1 MTLPAKVLAAIHDK
15 PLHWWP
21 DLEEIAALA
30 IAEALSSET
39 AAIVQVLPLA
49 PQPPTV
55 TTATEGPTAYVRPWP
70 YPNAAPQV
78 GASGQPH
85 TNAKTIGDSPAVAAC
100 SGPDFNQEVN
110 LHADTIA
117 ERHDANWTC
126 GCGHV
131 NGCNLE
137 WCAMC
142 LRRPNGRHKDE

>member
-1 MTLPAKVLAAIHDK
+1 MICAKEMAYWRDAEDADDTHGIHIGAIGAASNCCAKIM
-15 PLHWWP
+15 
-21 DLEEIAALA
+21 ALK
-30 IAEALSSET
+30 
-39 AAIVQVLPLA
+39 
-49 PQPPTV
+49 
-55 TTATEGPTAYVRPWP
+55 
-70 YPNAAPQV
+70 NAAPQV